1 MPNYG
6 PLRPQGLRP
15 SPWTPVRQASCEA
28 IHRAVTQRGEDPT
41 GYGLKADQPDLK
53 RRICDIVEIAYERSM
68 ERLLMR
74 EIDKHG
80 YIGGGW
86 SARWPTSAVFVE
98 RSHSAPPGIRRESED
113 VTAPLR
119 AIVAPPPPPN
129 DKAKEE
135 GRTA

>member
-1 MPNYG
+1 
-6 PLRPQGLRP
+6 
-15 SPWTPVRQASCEA
+15 
-28 IHRAVTQRGEDPT
+28 VTTRGEDPT

-86 SARWPTSAVFVE
+86 SSRWPTNAAFIE
-98 RSHSAPPGIRRESED
+98 RSHSAPPQLREPQND
-113 VTAPLR
+113 PV
-119 AIVAPPPPPN
+119 PPSRTIAGGLPEPCESGE
-129 DKAKEE
+129 KE
-135 GRTA
+135 RTA